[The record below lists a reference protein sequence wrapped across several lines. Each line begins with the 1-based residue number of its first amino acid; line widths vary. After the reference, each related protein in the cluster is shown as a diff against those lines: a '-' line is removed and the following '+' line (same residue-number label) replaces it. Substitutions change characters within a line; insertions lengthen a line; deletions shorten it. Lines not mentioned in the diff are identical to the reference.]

1 MATELSRQPLNHSG
15 NCESVVRNRSLEFL
29 SLGLVLIDMEAP
41 KGWGRQGLS
50 KHILGHRF

>member
-15 NCESVVRNRSLEFL
+15 NCESLRNRSLEFL
-29 SLGLVLIDMEAP
+29 SSGLVLIDMEAP